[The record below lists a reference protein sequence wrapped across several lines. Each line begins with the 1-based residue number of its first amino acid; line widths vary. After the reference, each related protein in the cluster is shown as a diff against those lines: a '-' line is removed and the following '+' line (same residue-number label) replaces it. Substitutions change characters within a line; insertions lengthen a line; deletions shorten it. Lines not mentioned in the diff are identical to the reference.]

1 MALNTRLEMRR
12 GLYAIT
18 DDAVLTADN
27 CLESIEAVLDAGVVM
42 LQWRNKYNRGR
53 PQLAKNLSVLC
64 KRYDTALIIND
75 DVPLVK
81 KVGANG
87 VHLGRDD
94 MTISEAR
101 SVLGSDAI
109 IGSSCYADLD
119 LARRLCTAG
128 ADYVAFG
135 SVFASPTKPDA
146 PRVALSIV
154 ADACKA
160 VSCQVAAIGGI
171 TTQNVQQVLD
181 TGVDLVAVISG
192 LWSTDDPAKAAA
204 QISKLVTQDR
214 IPHERF

>member
-1 MALNTRLEMRR
+1 MALTARPEMRC

-18 DDAVLTADN
+18 DDAVLATDN
-27 CLESIEAVLDAGVVM
+27 CLETIEAVLDAGAVM
-42 LQWRNKYNRGR
+42 LQWRNKNNRGR
-53 PQLAKNLSVLC
+53 PRLAKDLSVLC
-64 KRYDTALIIND
+64 KRYDTVLIIND
-75 DVPLVK
+75 DVMLAK
-81 KVGANG
+81 EIAASG

-94 MTISEAR
+94 MTVSEAR

-146 PRVALSIV
+146 ARVPLSII

-171 TTQNVQQVLD
+171 TTTNAQQVLD
-181 TGVDLVAVISG
+181 TGASLVAVISG
-192 LWSTDDPAKAAA
+192 LWAADDPARAAA
-204 QISKLVTQDR
+204 EFSKLVKKHR
-214 IPHERF
+214 ISNERF